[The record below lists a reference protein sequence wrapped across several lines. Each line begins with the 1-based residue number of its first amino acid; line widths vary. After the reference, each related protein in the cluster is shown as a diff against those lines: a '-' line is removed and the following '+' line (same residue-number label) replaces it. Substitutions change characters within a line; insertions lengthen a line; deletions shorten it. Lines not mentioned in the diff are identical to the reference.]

1 MIRLVAMD
9 VDGTLTDGGVYM
21 DGSGG
26 EFKKFHVRDGYGI
39 VKMLNLGVEV
49 AFISGRYSGATAKR
63 AAELGVTRVF
73 NGTAD
78 KLADLASLADEIGA
92 LPSEVAFI
100 GDDVQDI
107 SCIEWSGLGVAVGDA
122 AEEVKAAADVV
133 TAAPGGAGAVREAA
147 ERIIRSNSRV
157 TRNNE

>member
-9 VDGTLTDGGVYM
+9 VDGTLTDGGIYM

-39 VKMLNLGVEV
+39 VKLLKLGIEV
-49 AFISGRYSGATAKR
+49 AFISGRYSKATDKR
-63 AAELGVTRVF
+63 AGELGITRIF

-78 KLADLASLADEIGA
+78 KLAELASIADEIGA
-92 LPSEVAFI
+92 IPSEVAFI
-100 GDDVQDI
+100 GDDIQDV

-122 AEEVKAAADVV
+122 SEETKAAADIV
-133 TAAPGGAGAVREAA
+133 TVAHGGAGAVREAA
-147 ERIIRSNSRV
+147 EYIIRYNMPRDAK
-157 TRNNE
+157 

>member
-9 VDGTLTDGGVYM
+9 VDGTLTDGGIYM

-39 VKMLNLGVEV
+39 VKMLKLGIEV
-49 AFISGRYSGATAKR
+49 AFISGRYSKATEKR
-63 AAELGVTRVF
+63 AGELGVTRVF

-78 KLADLASLADEIGA
+78 KLADLASIAGEIGA

-100 GDDVQDI
+100 GDDIQDI
-107 SCIEWSGLGVAVGDA
+107 PCIEWSGLGVAVGDA
-122 AEEVKAAADVV
+122 AEEVKAAAGIV

-147 ERIIRSNSRV
+147 EHIIRYNMPRD
-157 TRNNE
+157 TE